1 MPKWQRPGAQDER
14 VAIVGMAVTYAGC
27 ANKEQFWDRL
37 MENKCNSGP
46 ISAERLG
53 TNDKQLH
60 YNKARSKYSDTFCND
75 RYATI
80 DPSFTNE
87 HDLLLSLA
95 RAALDDAKARK
106 NNHPD
111 AFNRSGKAALGAG
124 IDASRTGIVSGCLS
138 FPRDNLQGELLN
150 VYQAHVEKKFAEVF
164 EGAPLFN
171 DAESP
176 WSSRGE
182 ETADALDARGFMDPA
197 SFVAKELGL
206 GGQHYCIDAAC
217 ATALYVLRLAQEHLL
232 SGKVDAMLCGASTL
246 PDPFFIL
253 SGFST
258 FQAMPVAGTKEDI
271 SLPWNKHSTG
281 LTPGEGGAIMV
292 MKRLSDAVRDG
303 DHIYGVLL
311 SVGINNAGCGLPL
324 KPHMPSELSCMQE
337 TYDQIDAVA
346 DVSYVECH
354 ATGTSQGDRVEI
366 DAMDRCF
373 AKLPLFGST
382 KGNFGHTLVAA
393 GFAGM
398 TKLLLAMEKGVIPP
412 TPGVDDSS
420 AMSPNVVR
428 VPTAWPTSGVKRAA
442 LSAFGFGGT
451 NAHALFEDYVPGN
464 AASPERTL
472 RAKFPTLLPLA
483 IKGMDCH
490 FGTLV
495 GLDAFEQA
503 LYHGRHGGRPLPESR
518 WRFLGKDEDFLRVIG
533 AKAAPAGCFVDGVG
547 VDFKRIRTPLT
558 PEDMLIPQQLIALKT
573 MDKACMDAG
582 LRKGERVAVLV
593 GLGTDLEL
601 YRHRARVALKERLHS
616 RMLEEGSAVERLMD
630 YIHDR
635 GTSTS
640 YTSYIGN
647 LIATRL
653 SSQWNFTGPAFSVTE
668 GENSVFRCIELAQ
681 LLLTIGHVSSVV
693 VAGVDLCGSAEAV
706 YLRTKRLRL
715 SASAT
720 PQAPFSANSDGFF
733 IGEGAGALVLSRAAD
748 LSSPTKVYAT
758 IDGLATA
765 PSSNI
770 SDCAAKA
777 LAQAGT
783 DGASVEYLDV
793 SGDAR
798 SHFRIEPARAG
809 RENLIEPV
817 GVETEIDSLAQVYDG
832 RQRSVAVS
840 TARSTVGYVG
850 YASGAAS
857 VIKTALCLF
866 NRYLSETPQYKN
878 PSAPFPPSM
887 YVCPNSRAWVKD
899 KPSDRRLAAVSSL
912 SETGSYAHVI
922 LSDVS
927 WSHEKRNRFS
937 CDPAAPKVLS
947 VCGSSTE
954 DILSQLRNP
963 ALTYDQL
970 SATAR
975 TPVKT
980 ALVLSLV
987 ASRESFK
994 QEVAAA
1000 LKGIPRAERLGRDYV
1015 SAAGS
1020 YFTPRPVRSEKVA
1033 FMYGEGRSPYVGL
1046 GRDLYRIWPGLHEF
1060 IQSRTTEMFAEN
1072 GDDEFHPR
1080 RATKAEMEEAKEAFD
1095 HNMISM
1101 FRSGVFH
1108 SLCFTGI
1115 ATEMLGLKPAASF
1128 GLSLGEVSMLFAFSK
1143 KNSLCSDKMTKRL
1156 AASKVWNT
1164 ELAVQ
1169 FNAVRS
1175 KWGFPLEDPLE
1186 KHWKGYMVQ
1195 GSREEIEA
1203 AIGGREDVRLMIVH
1217 NSAAALIAGKVS
1229 ACKKVIQ
1236 KLRKPALELQQRM
1249 IGHCPEVVPY
1259 VEEIERMHEQIE
1271 IPQVEHKIYTTV
1283 GNKVIPAG
1291 TSAGKLAGQIYTSI
1305 ADFPQIVQKVHA
1317 DGHKVYIELGANN
1330 HRSLAVQ
1337 DILKGKQVV
1346 SVSIDKENVP
1356 AWQQLCRMVAAL
1368 NSHQVP
1374 GLHMEHLY
1382 HEGFGLPTKV
1392 NKFFRTIAL
1401 NGRFKGIS
1409 SDVIDSP
1416 LRTDLARSNTI
1427 TKLVPAFH
1435 MHPHAEKL
1443 QSPLRVAPIQKPMLQ
1458 PSASPAAPRSSKKT
1472 IMKRLQRENGL
1483 EKKRAQMDALIE
1495 LEEEKKVEVD
1505 IGDGASLRD
1514 CLREIDRTFDVHGD
1528 TIEAVTYRDLGEQ
1541 SFLDTYNVI
1550 APLYTGAMA
1559 KGIASAE
1566 LVIAAGRR
1574 GILASFGAGGLPM
1587 QAVEASLD
1595 KIQSAL
1601 PNGPFAVNLI
1611 HSPFNENLE
1620 RGNVDLFLRRGVTVV
1635 EASAF
1640 MALTPQVVRYRV
1652 SGLERAPDGS
1662 VRVKH
1667 RLIAK
1672 VSRTELAEMFLRPA
1686 PKQICDKLVRTGEI
1700 TAEQAE
1706 LARQV
1711 PMADDIAVEADSGG
1725 HTDNRPIHVILPI
1738 IIQLR
1743 NRVHRECGFPA
1754 RMRVRVGAGGGI
1766 GCPSSARA
1774 VFNMGAAFV
1783 VTGSVNQMA
1792 RQSGTSDIVRKALS
1806 EATYSDIAMA
1816 PAADMFDQGVELQVL
1831 KKGTMFPSR
1840 AKKLYE
1846 LFCKYDSLDDIP
1858 VVEMQRLEKRVFRKP
1873 IAEVWEE
1880 TKDFYINRLHDEAKI
1895 KHAEKDG
1902 KLKMSLCFRWYLG
1915 LSSLWANTGVKN
1927 RQMDYQ
1933 VWCGPAIGAFND
1945 FISGTYLDVRH
1956 PASQGNFPCVVQ
1968 TNLQIL
1974 HGACYLQRAQQL
1986 HTLRGA
1992 KDLTD
1997 MDDIMTYK
2005 PTTPL

>member
-1 MPKWQRPGAQDER
+1 
-14 VAIVGMAVTYAGC
+14 
-27 ANKEQFWDRL
+27 

-46 ISAERLG
+46 ITPERLG
-53 TNDKQLH
+53 TGNKDLH
-60 YNKARSKYSDTFCND
+60 YKKARSKYSDTFCND

-80 DPSFTNE
+80 DSTFDNE

-95 RAALDDAKARK
+95 QTALKDAAHRGQ
-106 NNHPD
+106 
-111 AFNRSGKAALGAG
+111 NRG
-124 IDASRTGIVSGCLS
+124 IDPEKMGIVSGCLS

-150 VYQAHVEKKFAEVF
+150 LYQAHAEKHLSELY
-164 EGAPLFN
+164 EGAPLFCEE
-171 DAESP
+171 AK
-176 WSSRGE
+176 WSSKP
-182 ETADALDARGFMDPA
+182 DIDPLDARGYMDPA

-232 SGKVDAMLCGASTL
+232 SGKVDTMLCGASTL

-258 FQAMPVAGTKEDI
+258 FQAMPVAGTDADI

-292 MKRLSDAVRDG
+292 MKRLDDAVRDG

-337 TYDQIDAVA
+337 TYDQVNTEPK
-346 DVSYVECH
+346 VSYVECH

-366 DAMDRCF
+366 DAMERCF
-373 AKLPLFGST
+373 SKLPLFGST

-398 TKLLLAMEKGVIPP
+398 TKLLLAMEHGIIPP
-412 TPGVDDSS
+412 TPGVDDES

-428 VPTAWPTSGVKRAA
+428 TPTPWPDSGDKVKRAA

-451 NAHALFEDYVPGN
+451 NAHALFEDYVPDVATPIPRGLKP
-464 AASPERTL
+464 A
-472 RAKFPTLLPLA
+472 FPVLQPMA
-483 IKGMDCH
+483 IAGMDCH
-490 FGTLV
+490 FGTLN

-503 LYHGRHGGRPLPESR
+503 LYHGRHGGRSLPDSR
-518 WRFLGKDEDFLRVIG
+518 WRFLGQDKDFLQVIG
-533 AKAAPAGCFVDGVG
+533 AKTIPAGCFVDAVG

-573 MDKACMDAG
+573 MDNACVDAG
-582 LRKGERVAVLV
+582 LQKGDRVAVLV

-601 YRHRARVALKERLHS
+601 YRHRARVALKERLHERLLDES
-616 RMLEEGSAVERLMD
+616 TNSIVERLMD

-653 SSQWNFTGPAFSVTE
+653 SSQWNFTGPAFSLTE
-668 GENSVFRCIELAQ
+668 GENSVYRCIELAQ
-681 LLLTIGHVSSVV
+681 LLLTLGSVSAVV
-693 VAGVDLCGSAEAV
+693 IAGVDLCGSAEATYV
-706 YLRTKRLRL
+706 RTKRLRL
-715 SASAT
+715 SSKPA
-720 PQAPFSANSDGFF
+720 PEAPFSANSDGFF
-733 IGEGAGALVLSRAAD
+733 IGEGAGAFIVKRVSEQTAPA
-748 LSSPTKVYAT
+748 KVYAT
-758 IDGLATA
+758 IDAVATGPA
-765 PSSNI
+765 STI
-770 SDCAAKA
+770 SRCAKNA
-777 LAQAGT
+777 LVQAGV
-783 DGASVEYLDV
+783 DDVEYLEV
-793 SGDAR
+793 SGEAR
-798 SHFRIEPARAG
+798 SSFRVEECG
-809 RENLIEPV
+809 SDLDPV
-817 GVETEIDSLAQVYDG
+817 SVEAEIGALGQVYNG
-832 RQRSVAVS
+832 NRPHVAVS
-840 TARSTVGYVG
+840 SAKSTVGYMG

-857 VIKTALCLF
+857 VIKTALCLY
-866 NRYLSETPQYKN
+866 NRYFPVTPRYEEPTKTF
-878 PSAPFPPSM
+878 PSSM
-887 YVCPNSRAWVKD
+887 YVCPDSRAWVKD
-899 KPSDRRLAAVSSL
+899 KPSERRHAAVSGV
-912 SETGSYAHVI
+912 SETGSYAHLI

-927 WSHEKRNRFS
+927 WSHEERNRFS
-937 CDPAAPKVLS
+937 CDTEAASVLS
-947 VCGSSTE
+947 VVGGSAE
-954 DILSQLRNP
+954 DILEKLK
-963 ALTYDQL
+963 AATFDQL
-970 SATAR
+970 AATAR
-975 TPVKT
+975 SPPKGE
-980 ALVLSLV
+980 LVLSLV
-987 ASRESFK
+987 ASRATFK
-994 QEVAAA
+994 QEVASAVR
-1000 LKGIPRAERLGRDYV
+1000 GIPRAARLKRDYV

-1020 YFTPRPVRSEKVA
+1020 YFTTRPLRSGKIA

-1060 IQSRTTEMFAEN
+1060 IEARTTDMFAEN

-1080 RATKAEMEEAKEAFD
+1080 RATKREMDIAAEEFD

-1108 SLCFTGI
+1108 SLCFTGL
-1115 ATEMLGLKPAASF
+1115 TTKMLGLQPEASF
-1128 GLSLGEVSMLFAFSK
+1128 GLSLGEVSMLFAFSE

-1164 ELAVQ
+1164 ELAVK

-1175 KWGFPLEDPLE
+1175 KWGFPPEDPLE
-1186 KHWKGYMVQ
+1186 KHWKGFMVQ
-1195 GSREEIEA
+1195 GSRKQIEA
-1203 AIGGREDVRLMIVH
+1203 AIGSRQDVRLMIVH
-1217 NSAAALIAGKVS
+1217 NSSAGLIAGKIEG
-1229 ACKKVIQ
+1229 CKHVIEQ
-1236 KLRKPALELQQRM
+1236 LGKPALELQQRM
-1249 IGHCPEVVPY
+1249 IGHCPEVLPY
-1259 VEEIERMHEQIE
+1259 VAEIEKIHDEIE
-1271 IPQVEHKIYTTV
+1271 IPKVSHKIYTTV
-1283 GNKVIPAG
+1283 GNNVVPQG
-1291 TSAGKLAGQIYTSI
+1291 TSAGRLAGQIYTSV
-1305 ADFPQIVQKVHA
+1305 ADFPQIVDKVFR
-1317 DGHKVYIELGANN
+1317 DGHEVFVELGANN

-1337 DILKGKQVV
+1337 DVLKGKHVL
-1346 SVSIDKENVP
+1346 SVSIDKENEP

-1368 NSHQVP
+1368 NSHQIP
-1374 GLHMEHLY
+1374 GLHMDALY
-1382 HEGFGLPTKV
+1382 HSRFGIPTKV
-1392 NKFFRTIAL
+1392 NKFFRSIKP
-1401 NGRFKGIS
+1401 NGRYAPLPP
-1409 SDVIDSP
+1409 DLIDAP
-1416 LRTDLARSNTI
+1416 LRADLQRLNKI
-1427 TKLVPAFH
+1427 PKLVPTFP
-1435 MHPHAEKL
+1435 MRPHA
-1443 QSPLRVAPIQKPMLQ
+1443 Q
-1458 PSASPAAPRSSKKT
+1458 
-1472 IMKRLQRENGL
+1472 RLQLPAKSRA
-1483 EKKRAQMDALIE
+1483 KPSSQRVFKPKAQMTVPPKKVYAVEEKIE
-1495 LEEEKKVEVD
+1495 LEEAKTAEIPLNPGV
-1505 IGDGASLRD
+1505 SLKE
-1514 CLREIDRTFDVHGD
+1514 CLRLIDCKFSVNGETV
-1528 TIEAVTYRDLGEQ
+1528 EPVTYQDLGEK

-1559 KGIASAE
+1559 KGIASAD
-1566 LVIAAGRR
+1566 LVIAAGKR
-1574 GILASFGAGGLPM
+1574 GLLASFGAGGLPM
-1587 QAVEASLD
+1587 QAVEAALD
-1595 KIQSAL
+1595 QIQAAL

-1620 RGNVDLFLRRGVTVV
+1620 RGNVDLFLRRGITVV

-1640 MALTPQVVRYRV
+1640 MALTLQVVRYRLT
-1652 SGLERAPDGS
+1652 GLRRAADGS
-1662 VRVKH
+1662 VQIRH

-1686 PKQICDKLVRTGEI
+1686 PKNLCDKLVRSGDI
-1700 TAEQAE
+1700 TADQAE
-1706 LARQV
+1706 MACRV

-1743 NRVHRECGFPA
+1743 NRIHRECNYPA
-1754 RMRVRVGAGGGI
+1754 SLRVRVGAGGGI

-1792 RQSGTSDIVRKALS
+1792 RQSGSSDIVRKALS

-1840 AKKLYE
+1840 AKKLYD
-1846 LFCKYDSLDDIP
+1846 LFCRYDSLDAIP
-1858 VVEMQRLEKRVFRKP
+1858 ELEMKRLEKRVFRKP
-1873 IAEVWEE
+1873 MSEVWEE

-1956 PASQGNFPCVVQ
+1956 PASNGKFPCVVQ

-1974 HGACYLQRAQQL
+1974 HGACYLRRVEQVRSMS
-1986 HTLRGA
+1986 HI
-1992 KDLTD
+1992 DDMVD
-1997 MDDIMTYK
+1997 MDDLLTYK
-2005 PTTPL
+2005 PVGPL